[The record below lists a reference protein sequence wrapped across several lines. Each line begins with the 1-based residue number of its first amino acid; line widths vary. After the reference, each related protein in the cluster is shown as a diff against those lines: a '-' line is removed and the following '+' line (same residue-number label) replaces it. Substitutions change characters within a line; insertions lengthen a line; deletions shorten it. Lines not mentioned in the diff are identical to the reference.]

1 MSTPQSPELTAEE
14 RALVF
19 SPLQLG
25 NVTLRNRIVRA
36 AHGTGLSRGSV
47 TDELRE
53 FHLARARGGIA
64 LSFTEA
70 GEVHWSSPGFLE
82 LSSDA
87 IIDGLH
93 SIADGAHAEGMA
105 LFQQLMHGGPTTAPH
120 DGSAPWA
127 ASPIV
132 DPVLNVQAR
141 GMTKGMI
148 DELVAGFA
156 SAARRVKQAGL
167 DGVEVHGGHGY
178 VFSTFLNP
186 RQNERRDEYGGDLD
200 GRMRFLVEVLTAIR
214 GEVGPDFVVG
224 VRLSPDGPAGH
235 TSVEDIQHVVAELES
250 RRLIDYVNASWG
262 SHYKRSKLI
271 ATTREQRGYMLPVTT
286 QITQATTLPTMVTG
300 RILSLSDAATILRNG
315 DADMVSMVRA
325 LVADPDLVAKT
336 ERGEAASVRPCI
348 SCSQACA
355 GGLNTKGRI
364 GCVVNVGAGREG
376 TLGDAV
382 LRRTS
387 TPKHLLVIGGGPGGL
402 EAARVAALSGHRVT
416 LVEAA
421 DEVGGQLRLVRNSLS
436 RADVANLI
444 PYFRHELDR
453 LGVDV
458 QFDRRVDT
466 VAQAQEFGADH
477 IVLAIG
483 ATPRR
488 DGFQAWRP
496 GEPPTGLAG
505 VDVLTGWDVLEG
517 AEAPGPVV
525 LVDEISHYE
534 SLDVAERLL
543 LAGRRVHY
551 VTRFHSLAAQ
561 IPLSYEYSA
570 AAVFEDFSKYDFHF
584 HGRSLVLEVA
594 PGSATIAP
602 VDGQHRFRSV
612 DATSFVF
619 MSGHVPDYSLV
630 EAFEAL
636 PNVTVIGDAVAPR
649 TLEPAITEGH
659 LAPAILDGPVARRQ
673 WVRWGA
679 GSAV

>member
-1 MSTPQSPELTAEE
+1 MTRQQSPELSDED

-25 NVTLRNRIVRA
+25 NVRLRNRIVRA
-36 AHGTGLSRGSV
+36 AHGTGLSRGAV

-53 FHLARARGGIA
+53 FHLARARGGVA

-87 IIDGLH
+87 IIDGL
-93 SIADGAHAEGMA
+93 SGISQDAHAEGMA

-132 DPVLNVQAR
+132 DPILNIQAR
-141 GMTKGMI
+141 GMTQAMI

-156 SAARRVKQAGL
+156 AAARRVKQAGL

-178 VFSTFLNP
+178 IFSTFLNP
-186 RQNERRDEYGGDLD
+186 KQNVRTDKYGGDLD
-200 GRMRFLVEVLTAIR
+200 GRMRFLVDVLGAIR
-214 GEVGPDFVVG
+214 AEVGADFVVG
-224 VRLSPDGPAGH
+224 VRLSPDGPPGH
-235 TSVEDIQHVVAELES
+235 TSVEDIQHVVSVLE
-250 RRLIDYVNASWG
+250 RHRLIDYVNASWG

-271 ATTREQRGYMLPVTT
+271 ATTREPRGYMLPVTT
-286 QITQATTLPTMVTG
+286 QITRATSLPTMVTG
-300 RILSLSDAATILRNG
+300 RILSLADAAAILRAG

-325 LVADPDLVAKT
+325 LIADPDLVTKT
-336 ERGEAASVRPCI
+336 ERGEAASIRPCI

-355 GGLNTKGRI
+355 GGLNTRGRI
-364 GCVVNVGAGREG
+364 GCVVNVGAGREA

-382 LRRTS
+382 LRPTT
-387 TPKHLLVIGGGPGGL
+387 TPRHLLVIGGGPGGL
-402 EAARVAALSGHRVT
+402 EAARVAALVGHRVT

-421 DEVGGQLRLVRNSLS
+421 DEIGGQLRLVRNSLS
-436 RADVANLI
+436 RSDVANLI
-444 PYFRHELDR
+444 PYYRHELDR

-458 QFDRRVDT
+458 RLGIRIDSPEQ
-466 VAQAQEFGADH
+466 AQAYGADH
-477 IVLAIG
+477 IVLATG

-496 GEPPTGLAG
+496 GDSPTGFDTVEL
-505 VDVLTGWDVLEG
+505 LTGWDVLEG
-517 AEAPGPVV
+517 ADVPGPVV

-543 LAGRRVHY
+543 QSGRRVHY

-570 AAVFEDFSKYDFHF
+570 AAVFEDFTKYDFRF
-584 HGRSLVLEVA
+584 HGRSLLLEVA

-602 VDGQHRFRSV
+602 VDGQHRFRTV
-612 DATSFVF
+612 DAASFVF
-619 MSGHVPDYSLV
+619 MSGHTPDYGLV
-630 EAFEAL
+630 EAFETL
-636 PNVTVIGDAVAPR
+636 PNVTVVGDAVAPR

-659 LAPAILDGPVARRQ
+659 LAPAALDGPLPRRQ

>member
-1 MSTPQSPELTAEE
+1 MSTPQSPELSAEDH
-14 RALVF
+14 ALVF
-19 SPLQLG
+19 SQLQLG

-36 AHGTGLSRGSV
+36 AHGTGLSRGAV

-53 FHLARARGGIA
+53 FHLARARGGVA

-87 IIDGLH
+87 IVDGLH
-93 SIADGAHAEGMA
+93 SIAEGAHAEGMA

-141 GMTKGMI
+141 GMTKAMI
-148 DELVAGFA
+148 DELIAGFA
-156 SAARRVKQAGL
+156 AAAGRVKRAGL

-186 RQNERRDEYGGDLD
+186 RQNAREDEYGGDLD
-200 GRMRFLVEVLTAIR
+200 GRMRFLVEVLVAIR
-214 GEVGPDFVVG
+214 REVGPDFVVG
-224 VRLSPDGPAGH
+224 VRLSPDGPPGH
-235 TSVEDIQHVVAELES
+235 TSIDDIQHVVAALES
-250 RRLIDYVNASWG
+250 QRLIDYVNASWG

-271 ATTREQRGYMLPVTT
+271 ATTREPRGYMLPVTS
-286 QITQATTLPTMVTG
+286 QITRATALPTMVTG
-300 RILSLSDAATILRNG
+300 RILSLADAAKILRNG

-325 LVADPDLVAKT
+325 LIADPDLVAKT
-336 ERGEAASVRPCI
+336 QRGAAAAVRPCI
-348 SCSQACA
+348 SCDQACA

-364 GCVVNVGAGREG
+364 GCVVNVGAGREA

-382 LRRTS
+382 LRKTS
-387 TPKHLLVIGGGPGGL
+387 APKHLLVIGGGPGGL

-421 DEVGGQLRLVRNSLS
+421 DEIGGQLRLVRNSVS

-444 PYFRHELDR
+444 PYYGHQLEQ

-458 QFDRRVDT
+458 QLGRRIET
-466 VAQAQEFGADH
+466 VEQAQEFGADH

-505 VDVLTGWDVLEG
+505 VDVLTGWDVLQG
-517 AEAPGPVV
+517 AEVPGPVV

-543 LAGRRVHY
+543 LSGRRVHY

-570 AAVFEDFSKYDFHF
+570 AAVFEDFTKYDFHF

-602 VDGQHRFRSV
+602 VDGQHRFTTV
-612 DATSFVF
+612 EATSFVF

-636 PNVTVIGDAVAPR
+636 TNVTVIGDAVAPR

-659 LAPAILDGPVARRQ
+659 LAPAVLDGPVTRRQ

>member
-1 MSTPQSPELTAEE
+1 MSAPQSPELTDEE

-25 NVTLRNRIVRA
+25 SLTLRNRIVRA
-36 AHGTGLSRGSV
+36 AHGTGLSRGRV
-47 TDELRE
+47 TDELRD
-53 FHLARARGGIA
+53 FHLARARGGVA

-70 GEVHWSSPGFLE
+70 GQVHWSSPGFLDLTTDDSVE
-82 LSSDA
+82 
-87 IIDGLH
+87 GLA
-93 SIADGAHAEGMA
+93 SIAVGAHAEGML

-120 DGSAPWA
+120 DGSAPWS

-141 GMTKGMI
+141 GVTKAMI
-148 DELVAGFA
+148 DELIAGFVA
-156 SAARRVKQAGL
+156 AARRTKQAGL

-178 VFSTFLNP
+178 IFSTFLNP
-186 RQNERRDEYGGDLD
+186 RQNFRTDEYGGDLD
-200 GRMRFLVEVLTAIR
+200 GRMRFLVEVMQGIR
-214 GEVGPDFVVG
+214 DEVGPDFVVG

-235 TSVEDIQHVVAELES
+235 TSAEDIQHVVAALES
-250 RRLIDYVNASWG
+250 AKLIDYVNASWG

-271 ATTREQRGYMLPVTT
+271 ATTREQRGYMLPVTS
-286 QITQATTLPTMVTG
+286 QITRATSLPTMVTG
-300 RILSLSDAATILRNG
+300 RILSLADAARILRDG

-364 GCVVNVGAGREG
+364 GCVVNVGAGREAS
-376 TLGDAV
+376 LGDAV
-382 LRRTS
+382 LTRAARA
-387 TPKHLLVIGGGPGGL
+387 KHLLVIGAGPGGL
-402 EAARVAALSGHRVT
+402 EAARVAAIRGHRVT
-416 LVEAA
+416 LVDAA
-421 DEVGGQLRLVRNSLS
+421 DEIGGQLRLVRNSLS

-444 PYFRHELDR
+444 PYYSNQLET

-458 QFDRRVDT
+458 RLNVRVDSPQ
-466 VAQAQEFGADH
+466 QAQEYGADH
-477 IVLAIG
+477 IVLATG
-483 ATPRR
+483 ATARR

-496 GEPPTGLAG
+496 GEPPAG
-505 VDVLTGWDVLEG
+505 IDGVEVLTGWDVLQG
-517 AEAPGPVV
+517 ADAAGPVV

-534 SLDVAERLL
+534 SLDVAELL
-543 LAGRRVHY
+543 LQSGKRVHY
-551 VTRFHSLAAQ
+551 VTRFHSLAAN

-570 AAVFEDFSKYDFHF
+570 AAVFEDFMKHDFHF
-584 HGRSLVLEVA
+584 HGRSLVLEVGG
-594 PGSATIAP
+594 GSATVAP
-602 VDGQHRFRSV
+602 VDGQHRFHSV
-612 DATSFVF
+612 EAGSFVF
-619 MSGHVPDYSLV
+619 MSGHLPDYSLV

-659 LAPAILDGPVARRQ
+659 LAVAALDGPVERRQ